1 MSKLNTNE
9 WCPKCEYADCSMS
22 VWPCRTCALANSSAI
37 HFKPKEP
44 ADGEI
49 VGVESM
55 IDFVADKA
63 EIVKNCTVQVLHNTK
78 TGATSIAYTTNPE
91 IAAAWEAEEY
101 E

>member
-55 IDFVADKA
+55 IDFIADGA
-63 EIVKNCTVQVLHNTK
+63 TLYHNCTVQVLTNSK
-78 TGATSIAYTTNPE
+78 TGEMRVAFTTRPE
-91 IAAAWEAEEY
+91 VAAAWEAEEY